1 MPNPNF
7 VCTICSQTFT
17 RKWRG
22 TVHRENTHAG
32 AGDIVRLID
41 YMIGRTNGQY
51 LPADPSLYRRRRRM
65 GNISNDPHDNNPF
78 RSQTSSCEM
87 SNSSGRENNNAKW
100 TFNKK
105 YIDQGRD
112 TQPSGASLAL
122 DRNQKQYHM
131 SDNRPFSDSMHQPNE
146 AIIKMAE
153 IKKLLSKHLPPEK
166 IQDILSCACNY
177 CITIGDYSPLNIT
190 LEEARKKVEF
200 REASD
205 YLNNSYRL

>member
-22 TVHRENTHAG
+22 MVHRENTHAG

-51 LPADPSLYRRRRRM
+51 LPGDPSLYRRRRRM
-65 GNISNDPHDNNPF
+65 GNISGDLHDNNPF
-78 RSQTSSCEM
+78 RSQTSSGEM
-87 SNSSGRENNNAKW
+87 GDSSGQENNNAKW

-105 YIDQGRD
+105 NIDQGRD
-112 TQPSGASLAL
+112 SQPSGASSAS
-122 DRNQKQYHM
+122 DRNQKQYHI
-131 SDNRPFSDSMHQPNE
+131 SDNRPFSDSIHQPNE

-153 IKKLLSKHLPPEK
+153 LKKLLSKYLPPEK
-166 IQDILSCACNY
+166 VQDILSCACNY
-177 CITIGDYSPLNIT
+177 CITTGDYSPLNIT

-205 YLNNSYRL
+205 YLNNS

>member
-22 TVHRENTHAG
+22 MVHRDNIHAG

-51 LPADPSLYRRRRRM
+51 LPGDPSLYKRRRGM
-65 GNISNDPHDNNPF
+65 GNISGDLHDNNPF
-78 RSQTSSCEM
+78 RSQTSSGEM
-87 SNSSGRENNNAKW
+87 GDSSGQENNNAKW

-105 YIDQGRD
+105 NIDQRRYS
-112 TQPSGASLAL
+112 QPSGASSAS
-122 DRNQKQYHM
+122 DRNQQQYHI
-131 SDNRPFSDSMHQPNE
+131 SDNRPFSDSIQQPNE

-153 IKKLLSKHLPPEK
+153 LKRILSKYLPPEK
-166 IQDILSCACNY
+166 VQDILSCACNC
-177 CITIGDYSPLNIT
+177 CIITGDYSPLNIT

-205 YLNNSYRL
+205 YLNNS

>member
-22 TVHRENTHAG
+22 MVHRDNLHAG
-32 AGDIVRLID
+32 AGDIVRLVD

-51 LPADPSLYRRRRRM
+51 LPGDPSLYQRRRGM
-65 GNISNDPHDNNPF
+65 GNISGDLHDSNPF

-87 SNSSGRENNNAKW
+87 GNSSGRENNNAKW
-100 TFNKK
+100 TFNENN
-105 YIDQGRD
+105 INQGRNS
-112 TQPSGASLAL
+112 QRSGARSTS
-122 DRNQKQYHM
+122 DTNQQKYLT
-131 SDNRPFSDSMHQPNE
+131 SDNRPFSDSIHQRNE
-146 AIIKMAE
+146 AIIKVAE
-153 IKKLLSKHLPPEK
+153 LKKLLSKYLPPEK
-166 IQDILSCACNY
+166 VQDILSCACN
-177 CITIGDYSPLNIT
+177 CCTTMGDYSPLNIT

-205 YLNNSYRL
+205 YLHGS

>member
-1 MPNPNF
+1 MPNPNY

-17 RKWRG
+17 RNWRG
-22 TVHRENTHAG
+22 MVHRDNIHAG

-51 LPADPSLYRRRRRM
+51 LPGDPSLYRKRRGM
-65 GNISNDPHDNNPF
+65 GNISGGLHDNNPF
-78 RSQTSSCEM
+78 RSQTRSDEIG
-87 SNSSGRENNNAKW
+87 NSSRQENNNAKW

-105 YIDQGRD
+105 NIEQGCYS
-112 TQPSGASLAL
+112 QPSGASSAS
-122 DRNQKQYHM
+122 DRNQQQYHI
-131 SDNRPFSDSMHQPNE
+131 SGNRPFSDSIQQHNE

-153 IKKLLSKHLPPEK
+153 LKRLLSNYLPSEK
-166 IQDILSCACNY
+166 VQDILSCACK
-177 CITIGDYSPLNIT
+177 CCTFMGDYNTVDST

-205 YLNNSYRL
+205 YLHGS

>member
-22 TVHRENTHAG
+22 MVHRDNIHAG

-51 LPADPSLYRRRRRM
+51 LPGDPSLYRRRRRM
-65 GNISNDPHDNNPF
+65 ENISGHLHDNNPF
-78 RSQTSSCEM
+78 RSQTSSGEM
-87 SNSSGRENNNAKW
+87 GNSYGRENKYAKW

-105 YIDQGRD
+105 NIDQWRYS
-112 TQPSGASLAL
+112 QPSGASSASAR
-122 DRNQKQYHM
+122 DQQQF
-131 SDNRPFSDSMHQPNE
+131 SITDNSPFSDSIQPPNE

-153 IKKLLSKHLPPEK
+153 LKRTLSKYLPPEK
-166 IQDILSCACNY
+166 VQDILSCVCN
-177 CITIGDYSPLNIT
+177 CCGIMGNYSTLDST

-205 YLNNSYRL
+205 YLHGS

>member
-22 TVHRENTHAG
+22 MVHRDNLHAG
-32 AGDIVRLID
+32 AGDIVRLVD

-51 LPADPSLYRRRRRM
+51 LPGDPSLYRRKRRM
-65 GNISNDPHDNNPF
+65 ENISNLHDNNPF
-78 RSQTSSCEM
+78 RSQTSSGEM
-87 SNSSGRENNNAKW
+87 GNSSGRENNNAKW

-105 YIDQGRD
+105 NIDQWRYS
-112 TQPSGASLAL
+112 QPSGASSASA
-122 DRNQKQYHM
+122 RNQQQF
-131 SDNRPFSDSMHQPNE
+131 SITDNRPFSDSIQPPNE

-153 IKKLLSKHLPPEK
+153 LKRVLSKYLPPEK
-166 IQDILSCACNY
+166 VQDILSCVCN
-177 CITIGDYSPLNIT
+177 CCGIMGNYSTLDST

-205 YLNNSYRL
+205 YLHGS

>member
-22 TVHRENTHAG
+22 MVHRDNIHAG

-51 LPADPSLYRRRRRM
+51 LPGDPSLYRRRRRM
-65 GNISNDPHDNNPF
+65 ENISGDLHDNNPF
-78 RSQTSSCEM
+78 RSQTSSGEM
-87 SNSSGRENNNAKW
+87 GNSYGRENNNAKW

-105 YIDQGRD
+105 NIDQWRY
-112 TQPSGASLAL
+112 TQSSGASSASA
-122 DRNQKQYHM
+122 RNQQQF
-131 SDNRPFSDSMHQPNE
+131 SITDNRPFSDSIQPPNE

-153 IKKLLSKHLPPEK
+153 LKRTLSKYLPPEK
-166 IQDILSCACNY
+166 VQDILSCVCN
-177 CITIGDYSPLNIT
+177 CCGIMGNYSTLDST

-205 YLNNSYRL
+205 YLHGS

>member
-22 TVHRENTHAG
+22 MVHRDNLHAG

-51 LPADPSLYRRRRRM
+51 LPGDPSLYRRRRRM
-65 GNISNDPHDNNPF
+65 ENISGDLHDNNPF
-78 RSQTSSCEM
+78 RSQTSSGEM
-87 SNSSGRENNNAKW
+87 GNSYGRENNNAKW

-105 YIDQGRD
+105 NIDQWRY
-112 TQPSGASLAL
+112 TQPSGASSASA
-122 DRNQKQYHM
+122 RNQQQF
-131 SDNRPFSDSMHQPNE
+131 SITDNRPFSDSIQPPNE

-153 IKKLLSKHLPPEK
+153 LKRTLSKYLPPEK
-166 IQDILSCACNY
+166 VQDILSCVCN
-177 CITIGDYSPLNIT
+177 CCGIMGNYSTLDST

-205 YLNNSYRL
+205 YLHGS